1 MKSFLVL
8 DPNYDDSLLPKN
20 KAMTVFVISRSNQEI
35 VKTTVVER
43 GALPDWYSGIVKA
56 YPSSLYMI
64 VACNISIAGTIL
76 GFATEEEF
84 KKANLPFGTTPIQ

>member
-1 MKSFLVL
+1 MKSFLIL

-20 KAMTVFVISRSNQEI
+20 KAMTVFVISKSNQEI

-64 VACNISIAGTIL
+64 VACNISVAGTIV
-76 GFATEEEF
+76 GFATEEDF
-84 KKANLPFGTTPIQ
+84 KKANFPFGTTTIQ